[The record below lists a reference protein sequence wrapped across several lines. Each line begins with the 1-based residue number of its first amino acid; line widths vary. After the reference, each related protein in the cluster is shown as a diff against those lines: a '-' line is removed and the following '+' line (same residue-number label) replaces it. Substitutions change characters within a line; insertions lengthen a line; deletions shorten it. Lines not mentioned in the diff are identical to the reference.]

1 MFERSIRQGPFDTR
15 YTDKILLDQDGGND
29 RLCRIGRALFHC
41 ALAFLS
47 DFNFVI
53 RSDTP
58 LRMLSSIGFCVSCR
72 LIFCAM

>member
-15 YTDKILLDQDGGND
+15 FTDKILLDQDGGND

-41 ALAFLS
+41 AFAFLS

-53 RSDTP
+53 RSDTQI
-58 LRMLSSIGFCVSCR
+58 RMCSSIGFYALCR